1 MSNRQTVRG
10 PWNEGE
16 MPDMGKDFEYI
27 AGPITYVN
35 ETNGLTALP
44 DDKSKEL
51 KSTEKLNKE
60 MSKVKSEEV
69 TKAEP
74 EGIAQWSTY
83 ATDEK

>member
-1 MSNRQTVRG
+1 VQKTEV
-10 PWNEGE
+10 
-16 MPDMGKDFEYI
+16 
-27 AGPITYVN
+27 
-35 ETNGLTALP
+35 LTTLP

-51 KSTEKLNKE
+51 KSTEKLNKD

-83 ATDEK
+83 AE